1 MFCLFSGFSARVW
14 FSLLL
19 IEIWLRIVKVAV
31 VLVVLLKLSY
41 SYQNVASL
49 SGTELR
55 AGLLLVFHLWLTL
68 TEAVIERMERIPLSV
83 CLSVCLLFLSLC
95 LCLSMSLS
103 VSLSLS
109 LSTLSLFLSL
119 SLWNVLELGTRF
131 KVYGGFNAFH
141 HLRNMFRLGTC
152 SRDPFNCSSLWNNY
166 IF

>member
-1 MFCLFSGFSARVW
+1 MFSGFSARVR

-19 IEIWLRIVKVAV
+19 IEICLRILQVAV
-31 VLVVLLKLSY
+31 VIVVLLKLSY

-55 AGLLLVFHLWLTL
+55 AGLLLGFHLWLTL
-68 TEAVIERMERIPLSV
+68 TEAVIGRMERIPLSV
-83 CLSVCLLFLSLC
+83 CLSVCLPLSICLSVSVFLC
-95 LCLSMSLS
+95 LCLS
-103 VSLSLS
+103 LSLS
-109 LSTLSLFLSL
+109 ILSLFLSL

-141 HLRNMFRLGTC
+141 HLWNMFRLGTC
-152 SRDPFNCSSLWNNY
+152 CRDLFNCSSLWNNY